1 MKILTKSTATFVLLL
16 SLLASTLLAQ
26 SNFEG
31 KIIYTITYTDM
42 PAEMKGYEAMLPKD
56 ITIQIKGN
64 KSRVEQNQM
73 MGKNVVVSDMDQ
85 KNGFMEMDMGGQ
97 KLRMN
102 ISTAEFTDESSKMS
116 NIEYLD
122 ETKTILGYPCK
133 KAIMKDESGQLAMTV
148 YYTDKINNK
157 AQMEFIGLKGF
168 PLEYSMTQQNMS
180 MQMVVTDIS
189 EEVISDAIFE
199 KSDGYKDISQADL
212 QKMMGGGGN

>member
-102 ISTAEFTDESSKMS
+102 ISTAEFTDESNKMS

-133 KAIMKDESGQLAMTV
+133 KAIMKDESGQMAMTV